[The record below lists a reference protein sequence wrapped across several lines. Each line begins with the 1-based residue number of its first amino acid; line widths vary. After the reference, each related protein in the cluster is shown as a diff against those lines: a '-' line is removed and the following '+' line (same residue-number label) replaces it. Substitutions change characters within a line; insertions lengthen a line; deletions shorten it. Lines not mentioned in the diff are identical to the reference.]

1 MDMPDNIHNWMANFF
16 NGHSHATKFGD
27 ITSVFRNI
35 TASVIQGCG
44 IGPAS
49 YVVNAADLITLLA
62 NNILLK
68 YADDTY
74 LIVPAVN
81 LASCAAE
88 LQHIEDW
95 AQKNNLQL
103 NRKKTACIIF
113 TNPDSRQSVK
123 VPEQI
128 VPDIDIVDSLNI
140 LGVTVTRNL
149 TMSVHVNKVLSSC
162 AQTLFALRTL
172 RAHGMPYPAL
182 QTIFRSKVVSK
193 LLYASPAW
201 CGFTRAEDRIK
212 IDSFISRSKKFLF
225 CSDSLPQFEELCAQA
240 DDQLFKTVINNC
252 THVLHKLLP
261 ERKISNYSLRERRHN
276 FILPKRSSRLVDK
289 NFFIRTLYKLSY

>member
-1 MDMPDNIHNWMANFF
+1 MANFF

-35 TASVIQGCG
+35 TASVIQGSG

-49 YVVNAADLITLLA
+49 YIVNAADLITLLA
-62 NNILLK
+62 NNIFLK

-140 LGVTVTRNL
+140 LGVTVARNL
-149 TMSVHVNKVLSSC
+149 TMSVHVNILYHLVCRPCSLCVRYEPTACHIQLYRQYSVQIQNFC
-162 AQTLFALRTL
+162 TLLLHGADSLERRT
-172 RAHGMPYPAL
+172 G
-182 QTIFRSKVVSK
+182 SK
-193 LLYASPAW
+193 LTHSSPDPRNFYSAVIP
-201 CGFTRAEDRIK
+201 CHSLKNFARRLTTN
-212 IDSFISRSKKFLF
+212 FL
-225 CSDSLPQFEELCAQA
+225 
-240 DDQLFKTVINNC
+240 
-252 THVLHKLLP
+252 KLL
-261 ERKISNYSLRERRHN
+261 
-276 FILPKRSSRLVDK
+276 
-289 NFFIRTLYKLSY
+289 